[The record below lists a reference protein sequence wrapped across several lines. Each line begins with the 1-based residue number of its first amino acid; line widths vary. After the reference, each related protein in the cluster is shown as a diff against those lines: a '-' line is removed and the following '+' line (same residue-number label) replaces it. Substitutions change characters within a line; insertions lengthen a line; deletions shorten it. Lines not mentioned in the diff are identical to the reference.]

1 MDCHTE
7 ANVNWLRKF
16 SCISYLHRELIQINF
31 RLPPLIEPIALD
43 YKVCVCPFIDVIDA
57 HDYSY
62 QGIREGTR
70 GTFDWK
76 FSEFTILNSVTF
88 SN

>member
-1 MDCHTE
+1 M
-7 ANVNWLRKF
+7 
-16 SCISYLHRELIQINF
+16 ISFGIHF

-76 FSEFTILNSVTF
+76 FGEFGQRVVYIWSVLINQSSAF
-88 SN
+88 

>member
-1 MDCHTE
+1 MILFGIH
-7 ANVNWLRKF
+7 
-16 SCISYLHRELIQINF
+16 F

-76 FSEFTILNSVTF
+76 FGEFCQFVTYIQSVNHSFIPPF
-88 SN
+88 SLSISSSSS